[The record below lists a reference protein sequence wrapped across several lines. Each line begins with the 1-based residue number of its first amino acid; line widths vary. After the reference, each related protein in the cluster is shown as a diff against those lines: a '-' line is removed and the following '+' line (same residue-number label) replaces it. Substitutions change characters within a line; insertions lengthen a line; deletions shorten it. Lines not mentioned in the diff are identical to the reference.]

1 MWIGVTHFSSVF
13 FACLYQK
20 YLSENIEQLLEVFF
34 GIDEQLSKNKK
45 IVSFYPDN
53 CSIMELKKDK
63 GELELISLGDE
74 LQTHVN

>member
-1 MWIGVTHFSSVF
+1 MCIGVPHFSSVF

-45 IVSFYPDN
+45 ID
-53 CSIMELKKDK
+53 KDK
-63 GELELISLGDE
+63 KNLKRITLHL
-74 LQTHVN
+74 